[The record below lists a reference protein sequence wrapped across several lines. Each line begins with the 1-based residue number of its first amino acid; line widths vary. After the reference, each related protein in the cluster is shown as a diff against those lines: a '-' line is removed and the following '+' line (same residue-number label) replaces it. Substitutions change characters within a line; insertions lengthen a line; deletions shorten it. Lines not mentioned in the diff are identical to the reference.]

1 MKYFIETEKKK
12 KMFGVPTS
20 INILKK
26 INIFYNKDKNRNKY
40 KIIVTPPVTLI
51 QTFSAYFKNKK
62 LFLIG
67 SQNCYQ
73 KDGFSSNTA
82 AVNLLLCL
90 KVLVLI
96 HFGPLR

>member
-1 MKYFIETEKKK
+1 MKYFIGNW

-26 INIFYNKDKNRNKY
+26 INIFYNKDKNRNEY

-51 QTFSAYFKNKK
+51 QTFSAYFKNKNFDRISK
-62 LFLIG
+62 LL
-67 SQNCYQ
+67 S

-82 AVNLLLCL
+82 AVS
-90 KVLVLI
+90 
-96 HFGPLR
+96 FYA